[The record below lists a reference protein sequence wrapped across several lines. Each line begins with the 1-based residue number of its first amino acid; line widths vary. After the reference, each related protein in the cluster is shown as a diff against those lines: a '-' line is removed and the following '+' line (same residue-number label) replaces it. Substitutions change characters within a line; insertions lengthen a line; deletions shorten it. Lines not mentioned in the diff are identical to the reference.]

1 MKNKYKLIL
10 GIIVIIVATS
20 GYLFKADITSFLVS
34 NPGGFDDYDPS
45 ELPKTDNRLLT
56 APVSVQD
63 MGGDQ
68 YALIQKYKTGDDKYC
83 IRDCVINCQADEL
96 ELYKAYVQSYGTC
109 MCKCISTS

>member
-10 GIIVIIVATS
+10 GITIIILATS
-20 GYLFKADITSFLVS
+20 GYLFKADITGFLVS
-34 NPGGFDDYDPS
+34 NSGEFDEYDLS
-45 ELPKTDNRLLT
+45 ELPETDNRLLT

-68 YALIQKYKTGDDKYC
+68 YALIQKYKTGDDEYC
-83 IRDCVINCQADEL
+83 IRDCVVNCKTDGL
-96 ELYKAYVQSYGTC
+96 DMYKAYVQSYGNC